1 MAIEDDEPKDREV
14 WSNVAKFWYNKAS
27 DKSPAVGRLYHHLA
41 ILARPYTLEQLSLY
55 ARSLTC
61 IAPFESA
68 KGSIMTLFNPV
79 LHGKESGRRSAS
91 FETVFIRIHAL
102 LFTIKSLEC
111 YERLYSTISE
121 LVKENLFRNY
131 IVQAKDL
138 FKEIGVFIAVSNI
151 AALFEF
157 GSAQDGS
164 SKSRLRVAFEKAQ
177 KVKDE
182 GIKPTPADSNDPTP
196 LPQSSESIDALTDNP
211 SSANLD
217 EPPTLIAPSSRL
229 TSITFDVCL
238 RTPENVNVYPFV
250 HVYLSFLWSLILVQQ
265 ACRYFD
271 QDPVLVAIEREVPWI
286 AICSFLNHLAA
297 DPQIKN
303 AKVRRPQFPKST
315 REGTRPL
322 PEDFILRGQLY
333 TQWLFPRNWFSAA
346 IIDDDERS
354 LDPPSMALSRKE
366 RVLWLGHRIATVC
379 LFPNV
384 LGESL
389 IFIR

>member
-61 IAPFESA
+61 VAPFESA

-79 LHGKESGRRSAS
+79 LCSKESGRHSSS
-91 FETVFIRIHAL
+91 FETLFIRIHAM
-102 LFTIKSLEC
+102 LFTLKSPEC
-111 YERLYSTISE
+111 FERLNATISE
-121 LVKENLFRNY
+121 LVKENLFRSY
-131 IVQAKDL
+131 IVQAKAR
-138 FKEIGVFIAVSNI
+138 FKEIGVFIAVSNV

-157 GSAQDGS
+157 GCAQDGS
-164 SKSRLRVAFEKAQ
+164 SKSRLRLAFEKAQ
-177 KVKDE
+177 RIKDE
-182 GIKPTPADSNDPTP
+182 GTKPTPVNSNDPTP
-196 LPQSSESIDALTDNP
+196 LPQPSQSTDTPADDP
-211 SSANLD
+211 SSANSD

-238 RTPENVNVYPFV
+238 RTPENVNVYPIV

-286 AICSFLNHLAA
+286 AICLFLNHLAA
-297 DPQIKN
+297 DPRIKN
-303 AKVRRPQFPKST
+303 AKVRRPQFPKSA

-333 TQWLFPRNWFSAA
+333 TLWLFPRNWFSAA
-346 IIDDDERS
+346 MIDDDERA

-366 RVLWLGHRIATVC
+366 RILWLGHRIATVC
-379 LFPNV
+379 LSHKSW
-384 LGESL
+384 ESL
-389 IFIR
+389 